1 MMPERPDAPLTVA
14 LDGTPLLGVP
24 TGIGVFTSDLLE
36 ALASRGDLSVSS
48 FAVSWRRREQLADAV
63 PDGVRT
69 DQGAMPAR
77 PLTWLWSHSNVLAAE
92 RFIGPV
98 DVVHGTNFTVPPTR
112 RAGRVVTVH
121 DLTCVRYPEL
131 CQSDTLRYPA
141 LIARAIKGGAIVHT
155 PSAFVADEV
164 REHFRVKRDQVV
176 PVHSGI
182 PVLPEPDREAA
193 AAIIDPGRP
202 YVLSIGTA
210 EPRKD
215 LPGLVAAF
223 DAAAAIDPELTL
235 VLVGPP
241 GWGSAAVDEAIENAT
256 ARSRIVTAGFVS
268 DGALSALLSGARLL
282 AYPSVYEGFGFPP
295 LQAMARG
302 IPVVTTAVGSL
313 KEIAGGAAAFVPVGD
328 VDALAE
334 QLVELSSD
342 EARRSILITAGLAR
356 ANDFTWEATATGLVN
371 LYRRSRQR

>member
-1 MMPERPDAPLTVA
+1 MSEQPDAPLKVA
-14 LDGTPLLGVP
+14 LDGTPLLGTP
-24 TGIGVFTSDLLE
+24 TGVGVFTGDLMK
-36 ALASRGDLSVSS
+36 ALAARHDLDVSS
-48 FAVSWRRREQLADAV
+48 YAVSWRRREALAEVV
-63 PDGVRT
+63 PLGVGT

-77 PLTWLWSHSNVLAAE
+77 PLTWLWSHSNALAAE

-164 REHFRVKRDQVV
+164 RSHFKVKRDQVV

-182 PVLPEPDREAA
+182 PALPDPDHEAA
-193 AAIIDPGRP
+193 AAIVDPQKP

-223 DAAAAIDPELTL
+223 DAAAAIDPDLVL
-235 VLVGPP
+235 VLVGPS
-241 GWGSAAVDEAIENAT
+241 GWGSAALGEAIERAS
-256 ARSRIVTAGFVS
+256 ARSRIVTTGFVP
-268 DGALSALLSGARLL
+268 DGTLSALLAGARLL

-295 LQAMARG
+295 LQAMERG

-328 VDALAE
+328 VDALGE
-334 QLVELSSD
+334 QLVVLTSD
-342 EARRSILITAGLAR
+342 EARRSILITAGFAR
-356 ANDFTWEATATGLVN
+356 SSDFTWEATASGLAD
-371 LYRRSRQR
+371 LYRRSRQH